1 MVMKVYR
8 EFAETVIV
16 AAIIFVILQA
26 TTQTFRILGPSMRP
40 TLVTDEYVLVNKLV
54 YARNGGAALAS
65 VVSEDAAPRQYLFRA
80 PQRGDIIVFHPPGG
94 VQEDFVKRVIG
105 VPGDKIDIHDGRVYV
120 NDDPLDE
127 KVETHPLGTLEYP
140 LTVPDGEYFVLGDN
154 RRESNDSRR
163 WGFARADQ
171 IIGRVMIRYW
181 PISHFKV
188 F

>member
-16 AAIIFVILQA
+16 AAIIFVVLQA

-40 TLVTDEYVLVNKLV
+40 TLVSGEYVLVNKLV
-54 YARNGGAALAS
+54 YAHSGGTALAS
-65 VVSEDAAPRQYLFRA
+65 VVAEDTAPRQYLFRA
-80 PQRGDIIVFHPPGG
+80 PQRGDIVVFHPPGG

-105 VPGDKIDIHDGRVYV
+105 VPGDEINIHDGRVFV
-120 NDDPLDE
+120 NGVGLDE
-127 KVETHPLGTLEYP
+127 KVETSAGAALKYP
-140 LTVPDGEYFVLGDN
+140 LAVPDGQYFVLGDN
-154 RRESNDSRR
+154 RRQSNDSRS